1 MKKSV
6 RLRPV
11 RDIKEQQERQEARKL
26 AELQRQL
33 LLARKQLDDL
43 QGYLKEYFASV
54 NAARQHVTQASQLGL
69 YQVFIQRLQEAIQH
83 QAQLIK
89 QRELVVQAQTR
100 KWLEASTRLKTMD
113 DLIAR
118 ARQQEEI
125 AEDKREQKLLDD
137 RPFRAPGGFE

>member
-11 RDIKEQQERQEARKL
+11 RDIKQQQERQEARKL

>member
-113 DLIAR
+113 DLITR

-125 AEDKREQKLLDD
+125 AEDKREQKMLDD